1 MTTDPLAYFEERLR
15 DEFEGAEL
23 WDADERMD
31 AVPAEDMADYIL
43 DSMLTCDQDI
53 ADYFYALPTWFEFEN
68 VFTGTVNVGTVSAW
82 AVSEYCR
89 RESDFLAEL
98 IENGF

>member
-31 AVPAEDMADYIL
+31 AVPAVEMADYIL
-43 DSMLTCDQDI
+43 DSMLTYDQDK
-53 ADYFYALPTWFEFEN
+53 ADYFSALPSWFEFEN
-68 VFTGTVNVGTVSAW
+68 VFTGTVNVGTVSA
-82 AVSEYCR
+82 
-89 RESDFLAEL
+89 
-98 IENGF
+98 